1 MSTNSPDS
9 TNPSPE
15 VIAGIDLGTT
25 YSSIALFREGQI
37 QVLDIDGSPLLPSY
51 VGLSESNEL
60 LVGHPARNQY
70 ILYPEKTIK
79 SIKRRM
85 GGTESIPLGDR
96 SFLPEEISALIL
108 GYMKQKAEAALG
120 FPIRRAVITVPAFFN
135 DTQRQ
140 ATRAAGEIAGLEVVR
155 ILNEP
160 TAASL
165 AFRKSLLS
173 QNQSHRG
180 ISVVY
185 DLGGGTF
192 DVSIVN
198 EESDLTEV
206 LASRGDTRLGGDDFD
221 RLILEHFLAHL
232 QREYRVDL
240 RDDRRALHRLTHAA
254 EAAKIG
260 LSSNPYTQVVEEEI
274 AVVNGKSIHLDLE
287 LSRREYEE
295 MIHNLIDRTLDCV
308 HEAMRD
314 AQVTPAQVENVLLAG
329 GSTRTPLVREVL
341 ENLFEKEP
349 RSELH
354 PDLCVAMGAGILAAR
369 LQGLEVEQ
377 ILVDIT
383 PHTFCI
389 AALHIEP
396 DGYPNP
402 YYFARIVPRNTP
414 LPVTRSEEFST
425 VIDDQEIVNVQ
436 IFQGEDDDVRYNTR
450 IGNFHI
456 QGLSKVPAGNLI
468 IARKMDPQKVKI
480 AGEEQEVDLGHVGE
494 VEEIHP
500 AVLNTLLDKGYI
512 PVISPIAIDRHGQS
526 LNINADTAAGEIA
539 IALDA
544 YKLINMTDV
553 DGIMD
558 ATRTRVYRRLRLKET
573 EQLMGSGVIS
583 EGMIP
588 KVSSIVRA
596 VQHGVCY
603 GHVINGNIAHN
614 LLLEMFTDEGVGTMI
629 CKE

>member
-85 GGTESIPLGDR
+85 GGTESILLGDR

-383 PHTFCI
+383 PHTFGI

-436 IFQGEDDDVRYNTR
+436 IFQGEDDDIRYNTQL
-450 IGNFHI
+450 GNFHI

-468 IARKMDPQKVKI
+468 IARMTLNLNGILTVTAIEKQTGLQKSIRIEGAYKPKELKDI
-480 AGEEQEVDLGHVGE
+480 LESRDRLSDLLGAPE
-494 VEEIHP
+494 P
-500 AVLNTLLDKGYI
+500 AEA
-512 PVISPIAIDRHGQS
+512 PE
-526 LNINADTAAGEIA
+526 TAAAAPSPASARIVEFPRPGGLPREHQDMITRA
-539 IALDA
+539 RAALDRMHPDDRNEA
-544 YKLINMTDV
+544 EELCAEIEQQAAA
-553 DGIMD
+553 G
-558 ATRTRVYRRLRLKET
+558 KE
-573 EQLMGSGVIS
+573 
-583 EGMIP
+583 
-588 KVSSIVRA
+588 
-596 VQHGVCY
+596 Y
-603 GHVINGNIAHN
+603 GP
-614 LLLEMFTDEGVGTMI
+614 LLHELQDLLYFIGA
-629 CKE
+629 